1 VGEISLYAVD
11 INMGGTMSRTLLDVD
26 DDALAAAMAMY
37 GTTTK
42 VETVNRA
49 LREAVARGTEQRSQD
64 LVVLTEMAR
73 DMIEVDWNEAWRGAA
88 DHSRMRK
95 DESRHGAA

>member
-1 VGEISLYAVD
+1 
-11 INMGGTMSRTLLDVD
+11 MRMSRTVLDVD
-26 DDALAAAMAMY
+26 DEALAAAMAIY

-64 LVVLTEMAR
+64 LVVLSDMAR
-73 DMIEVDWNEAWRGAA
+73 DMIEVNWDEAWRGSAGNSA
-88 DHSRMRK
+88 
-95 DESRHGAA
+95 ESHDARHGAA